1 MKKVHCIALLVL
13 LTAISLPRA
22 VAQDKAGETGAAPSS
37 GFRADFLN
45 QLGDLQKKVLDL
57 AGAMPQDKYTWRPM
71 QGVRSVSEVYMHI
84 AGSNF
89 SLPAMVGIKAPEGYS
104 RDMEKTVT
112 DKKKVIAVV
121 KQSFDHLRKA
131 MIDTPDA
138 DLDKPATFF
147 GTKTTVRDVFFRMAL
162 HLHEH
167 LGQSI
172 AYARMNGVV
181 PPWTAAE
188 EAQAKEKG
196 KK

>member
-1 MKKVHCIALLVL
+1 MLVL
-13 LTAISLPRA
+13 LAAMSLPRA
-22 VAQDKAGETGAAPSS
+22 FAQDKPVEGSAVPAS

-45 QLGDLQKKVLDL
+45 QLDDLQKKVLDL
-57 AGAMPQDKYTWRPM
+57 AGAMPQEKYTWRPM
-71 QGVRSVSEVYMHI
+71 EGVRSVSEVFMHI

-89 SLPAMVGIKAPEGYS
+89 TLPAMVGFKAPDRYN

-121 KQSFDHLRKA
+121 KQSFEHLRKA
-131 MIDTPDA
+131 MIETPDA
-138 DLDKPATFF
+138 NLDKPATFF

>member
-1 MKKVHCIALLVL
+1 MKKNHCIVVL
-13 LTAISLPRA
+13 LLLAAMSVPRA
-22 VAQDKAGETGAAPSS
+22 LGQDKSMEAGAAPSS
-37 GFRADFLN
+37 GFRADFVN
-45 QLGDLQKKVLDL
+45 QLDDLQKKVIDL
-57 AGAMPQDKYTWRPM
+57 ARTMPQDKFTWRPM
-71 QGVRSVSEVYMHI
+71 EGVRSVSEVYMHI

-89 SLPAMVGIKAPEGYS
+89 SLPSMVGIKAPEGYT

-112 DKKKVIAVV
+112 DKKKVIAVL

-131 MIDTPDA
+131 MIDTPDKE
-138 DLDKPATFF
+138 LDKPATFF

-188 EAQAKEKG
+188 ETQAKEKG